1 MAGKKSKIGKSVF
14 SILVVLAVLLGA
26 VYAANIANFRVNLH
40 YKTGAVDI
48 QMDVKKDGETVESA
62 RFDNLAPAS
71 DEHSPSAAAYELVI
85 TNVESQDVYYRLFLE
100 NETGM
105 AAELDEKVLLLIS
118 SGETELYRGPAADL
132 CTTLLGVQKSS
143 KERFLAAGK
152 QDTLT
157 VKAWLAPDTS
167 NRYQGATSGYVLVC
181 EAVQAKN
188 QEDGNVQFD

>member
-1 MAGKKSKIGKSVF
+1 MTSKKLKIAKSVF
-14 SILVVLAVLLGA
+14 CVLVVLAVLLGT

-48 QMDVKKDGETVESA
+48 QMEVKKNGETVESA
-62 RFDNLAPAS
+62 NFDKLAPAT
-71 DEHSPSAAAYELVI
+71 DEHSPSVAAYELVI
-85 TNVESQDVYYRLFLE
+85 SNVEKQDVYYRLFLE

-118 SGETELYRGPAADL
+118 SGETELYRGTAADL

-143 KERFLAAGK
+143 KEQLLAAGE
-152 QDTLT
+152 QDTVT
-157 VKAWLAPDTS
+157 VRAWLAQDTS
-167 NRYQGATSGYVLVC
+167 NQYQGATSGYVLVC

-188 QEDGNVQFD
+188 QQDGNVAFD